1 MGIEEEDA
9 RRRCCEGVRSLNFVV
24 FRFMVPRRR
33 NLWLFVI
40 DSTRGSQRV
49 REPQERDVGRRV
61 GEKAGGRIEYF

>member
-9 RRRCCEGVRSLNFVV
+9 RRRWCESSNFVV
-24 FRFMVPRRR
+24 FRFMVPRRP

-49 REPQERDVGRRV
+49 REPQERDVGRSV
-61 GEKAGGRIEYF
+61 GEKAGGHTEYF